1 MILTKGSGKKK
12 KIGFIAFLFAPGR
25 IVTIW
30 GLMGVGKS
38 NYTVLLIER
47 ALGRFYNV
55 FTNILFFDEDEI
67 EEAKKEGL
75 LDSNIDY
82 KKLPPEVVTVTKI
95 SQLLLGLN
103 STKHKNITVLDEA
116 SLFGSGTMAKE
127 KKVTWLK
134 ELVTSVLRKLDSS
147 LIIIAQDKGSVV
159 PMLREELPSI
169 EIRIQ
174 ENKRTGERIEN
185 IFEIPDDYGIAQEP
199 KLLDR
204 KRNVPQATYPF
215 DSRAFAKFKFDLD
228 FDEFL
233 DRAGEY
239 NSLKIRKMLPK
250 IVEELVEEF
259 KEKRAKKDTKTNKKT
274 LLTLIIQHNP
284 KMRTADIR
292 EEMHRLFGIPVS
304 TDFINKTKNTVGIYG
319 K

>member
-1 MILTKGSGKKK
+1 MTTGSGKKK
-12 KIGFIAFLFAPGR
+12 KVGFIGFLFAPGR
-25 IVTIW
+25 VVTIW
-30 GLMGVGKS
+30 GRMGVGKS
-38 NYTVLLIER
+38 NYTVLLIEK
-47 ALGRFYNV
+47 AIGKFYRV
-55 FTNILFFDEDEI
+55 FTNILFFDEEEI
-67 EEAKKEGL
+67 ETAKKEGL
-75 LDSNIDY
+75 LDPNIEY

-103 STKHKNITVLDEA
+103 SMKHKKITILDEA
-116 SLFGSGTMAKE
+116 SLFGSGMMAKE

-134 ELVTSVLRKLDSS
+134 ELVTSVLRKMDSS
-147 LIIIAQDKGSVV
+147 LILIAQDKGSVV

-185 IFEIPDDYGIAQEP
+185 VFEIPDDYGITQEP

-204 KRNVPQATYPF
+204 KRNVPQVTYPF

-239 NSLKIRKMLPK
+239 NSLKIRKVLPK

-259 KEKRAKKDTKTNKKT
+259 KQKNVKGEKKIAKKDIMSLIFQHDPTIEFEDMKKIFNELGMKLDKQYYSDTKSKLGFSKK
-274 LLTLIIQHNP
+274 
-284 KMRTADIR
+284 
-292 EEMHRLFGIPVS
+292 
-304 TDFINKTKNTVGIYG
+304 
-319 K
+319 

>member
-1 MILTKGSGKKK
+1 MKGSGKKK
-12 KIGFIAFLFAPGR
+12 KIGFIAYLCAPGR
-25 IVTIW
+25 IVTVW
-30 GLMGVGKS
+30 GLMGVGKT
-38 NYTVLLIER
+38 NYVVLLIAQAVSGYYR
-47 ALGRFYNV
+47 V

-67 EEAKKEGL
+67 EEAKREGM
-75 LDSNIDY
+75 LDPNIDY
-82 KKLPPEVVTVTKI
+82 KKLPPEVVTVTEI

-103 STKHKNITVLDEA
+103 STKHKNITILDEA

-134 ELVTSVLRKLDSS
+134 ELVTSVLRKLNSS

-159 PMLREELPSI
+159 PMLRDELPSI

-174 ENKRTGERIEN
+174 QNKKTGERIEN

-215 DSRAFAKFKFDLD
+215 DSRAFAKFKFNLD

-239 NSLKIRKMLPK
+239 NSLKIRKELPR

-259 KEKRAKKDTKTNKKT
+259 KEKNAKKNTKINKKT
-274 LLTLIIQHNP
+274 LVTLMIQHKP
-284 KMRTADIR
+284 EMRTADIR
-292 EEMHRLFGIPVS
+292 EAMHQIFGIPVS

>member
-1 MILTKGSGKKK
+1 MKGSGKKK
-12 KIGFIAFLFAPGR
+12 KVGFVAFLFEPGR

-30 GLMGVGKS
+30 GLMGAGKS
-38 NYTVLLIER
+38 NYTVLLIEKAIEKYYR
-47 ALGRFYNV
+47 V

-67 EEAKKEGL
+67 ETAKKEGL
-75 LDSNIDY
+75 LDPNIEY
-82 KKLPPEVVTVTKI
+82 KKLPPEIVTVTKI

-103 STKHKNITVLDEA
+103 ATKHKKITILDEA

-134 ELVTSVLRKLDSS
+134 ELVTSVLRKMNSS
-147 LIIIAQDKGSVV
+147 LILIAQDKGSVV

-174 ENKRTGERIEN
+174 QNKRTGERIEN
-185 IFEIPDDYGIAQEP
+185 IFEIPDDYGITQEP

-204 KRNVPQATYPF
+204 KRNVPQTAYPF

-233 DRAGEY
+233 DRGGEY
-239 NSLKIRKMLPK
+239 NSLKIRNVLPK
-250 IVEELVEEF
+250 IVEELVEDF
-259 KEKRAKKDTKTNKKT
+259 KQKNMKGKRKITKTD
-274 LLTLIIQHNP
+274 LIFLMLKNRPELQNSEIRHAL
-284 KMRTADIR
+284 KDI
-292 EEMHRLFGIPVS
+292 MGISVS
-304 TDFINKTKNTVGIYG
+304 NELVTHAKRDVEFLRG
-319 K
+319 